1 LKALGGRLARTKP
14 SARRRLIR
22 YGILGINLLFLV
34 LVGYFLSRPS
44 SSQAAAGTGLLGNS
58 KPASTLI
65 NPLDQLSSA
74 DVAETVAE
82 VTGLPEAT
90 AVANQAQTVNAELAV
105 TPVNNIVAAK
115 PQVVATN
122 YESNQNI
129 HSYVVQPGDT
139 VASLAVKFDVTSNS
153 IEWSNNL
160 ASNNLITGAKL
171 LIPPVN
177 GIVYSVK
184 AGDTA
189 QSLATKFAA
198 NAAQITAFNDAE
210 ISGLTPGEMIVI
222 PGGQIQAE
230 LAPTYNF
237 YAQYGSNG
245 YDFGYCTWYVA
256 SQIAVPSNWGN
267 AASWAYYAR
276 LSGWTVSS
284 SPSIGAIAQTPYV
297 DYGQG
302 HVAIVVAVSPDG
314 SQVEIKDMN
323 NYGDGGGWARVGEGW
338 VPTSSFPNYLTH

>member
-1 LKALGGRLARTKP
+1 LG
-14 SARRRLIR
+14 S
-22 YGILGINLLFLV
+22 
-34 LVGYFLSRPS
+34 
-44 SSQAAAGTGLLGNS
+44 S
-58 KPASTLI
+58 KPASSVV

-82 VTGLPEAT
+82 VTNLPEAT

-129 HSYVVQPGDT
+129 HSYIVQAGDT
-139 VASLAVKFDVTSNS
+139 VASLAVKYDVTSSS

-177 GIVYSVK
+177 GIVYIVK
-184 AGDTA
+184 AGDTP
-189 QSLATKFAA
+189 QSLATKYAA

-210 ISGLTPGEMIVI
+210 IGGLWTGETIII
-222 PGGQIQAE
+222 PGGQIQIQS
-230 LAPTYNF
+230 APTYNF

-245 YDFGYCTWYVA
+245 YDLGYCTWYVA

-284 SPSIGAIAQTPYV
+284 SPLIGAIAQTPYV
-297 DYGQG
+297 DGGEG
-302 HVAIVVAVSPDG
+302 HVAIVAAVSADG
-314 SQVEIKDMN
+314 SSVEIKDMN
-323 NYGDGGGWARVGEGW
+323 NYGDGGGWDRVGEGW
-338 VPTSSFPNYLTH
+338 VATTSFPNYLTH